1 MRAYELA
8 IRLLVMVALPIAISV
23 TVLSTPL
30 IRVLGGSAFLPDSA
44 IALTILIWSIPIGF
58 VNSVTQY
65 ALIAI
70 GQQRF
75 LTKAF
80 VIGVVFNISANL
92 VMIPR
97 FGYKGAALVTILSE
111 FSLFFPFYYAVR
123 KHLTPLPWVD
133 LLWRQ
138 AVAAVGMGVTA
149 YLLHQSP
156 WVATG
161 VSLVVYAGL
170 LILLRTFRNPD
181 IQRVL
186 QVVPF
191 LKRKNA
197 STPSGD

>member
-1 MRAYELA
+1 M
-8 IRLLVMVALPIAISV
+8 
-23 TVLSTPL
+23 
-30 IRVLGGSAFLPDSA
+30 
-44 IALTILIWSIPIGF
+44 
-58 VNSVTQY
+58 
-65 ALIAI
+65 IAI

-133 LLWRQ
+133 LVWRQ
-138 AVAAVGMGVTA
+138 AVAAAGMGLTA
-149 YLLHQSP
+149 YLLHRSP
-156 WVATG
+156 WAATG

-170 LILLRTFRNPD
+170 LILLGTFRNPD

-197 STPSGD
+197 PTTPGD